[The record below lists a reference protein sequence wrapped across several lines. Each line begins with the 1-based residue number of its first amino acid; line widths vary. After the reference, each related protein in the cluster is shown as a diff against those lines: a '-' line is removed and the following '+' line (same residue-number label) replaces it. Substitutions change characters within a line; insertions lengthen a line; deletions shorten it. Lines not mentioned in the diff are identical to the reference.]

1 MSRVCIL
8 DYGSGNV
15 KSVSNLFTS
24 IVGEVVVSN
33 DPADI
38 EKATHIVLPGVGAFG
53 AAMRR
58 IRETLPLDV
67 LRRRVMTEKTP
78 FLGICVGMQVLAD
91 RGVEFGEHPGLGW
104 VPGSVNKLDSKN
116 LPLPHV
122 GWNGVAAARTH
133 PLLAGLENEPD
144 FYFVHSFVFH
154 AADPNDVLATTDYG
168 EDFCSVVQKGNLY
181 GVQFHPEKSQRAGM
195 KLAKNFL
202 AIA

>member
-1 MSRVCIL
+1 MSKVCIL

-15 KSVSNLFTS
+15 KSVSNLFSS
-24 IVGEVVVSN
+24 IGDAVVSN
-33 DPADI
+33 EPAEI
-38 EKATHIVLPGVGAFG
+38 RCATHIVLPGVGAFG

-58 IRETLPLDV
+58 IRDTLPIDL
-67 LRRRVMTEKTP
+67 LRRRVLEENIP

-91 RGVEFGEHPGLGW
+91 RGVEFGPHPGLGW
-104 VPGSVNKLDSKN
+104 VSGSVDRLNSKT

-122 GWNGVAAARTH
+122 GWNSVTAGRPH
-133 PLLAGLENEPD
+133 PLLAGLESEPD
-144 FYFVHSFVFH
+144 FYFVHSFAFR
-154 AADPNDVLATTDYG
+154 AADPCDVLATTEYG
-168 EDFCSVVQKGNLY
+168 ERFCSVLQKKNLY